1 MGYNYGKTSHEKTE
15 RKLEKRQENG
25 AEKIEM
31 SYMYR
36 AIRAAEHLRTLSKNG
51 GRGVR
56 RGREDKCD
64 KKGGCI
70 KNLFKI
76 VFTHGKKFYI
86 LLN

>member
-1 MGYNYGKTSHEKTE
+1 MKKMKE
-15 RKLEKRQENG
+15 KLEKRQEKG
-25 AEKIEM
+25 AETSEM
-31 SYMYR
+31 SYTYR
-36 AIRAAEHLRTLSKNG
+36 AIRAAERLRTLSENG

-70 KNLFKI
+70 RNLFKI

>member
-1 MGYNYGKTSHEKTE
+1 MKKLKE
-15 RKLEKRQENG
+15 KLEKRQENG
-25 AEKIEM
+25 AEKSEM
-31 SYMYR
+31 SYTYW
-36 AIRAAEHLRTLSKNG
+36 AIRAAERLRTLSKNG
-51 GRGVR
+51 GWGMR

>member
-1 MGYNYGKTSHEKTE
+1 MKKLKE
-15 RKLEKRQENG
+15 KLEKRQEKG
-25 AEKIEM
+25 AEKIEI

-36 AIRAAEHLRTLSKNG
+36 TICAAEHLRTLSENG

-70 KNLFKI
+70 RNLFKI

>member
-1 MGYNYGKTSHEKTE
+1 MGKRAMKKLKEKVG
-15 RKLEKRQENG
+15 KRQEKG

-31 SYMYR
+31 SYTYR
-36 AIRAAEHLRTLSKNG
+36 PIRTAERLRTLSENG
-51 GRGVR
+51 GWGVR

-70 KNLFKI
+70 RNLFKI
-76 VFTHGKKFYI
+76 VLTHGKKFYI

>member
-1 MGYNYGKTSHEKTE
+1 MKKLKE
-15 RKLEKRQENG
+15 KLEKRQENG

-31 SYMYR
+31 SYTYR
-36 AIRAAEHLRTLSKNG
+36 AICAAEHLRTTAKNG

-70 KNLFKI
+70 RNLFKI
-76 VFTHGKKFYI
+76 VLTHSKKFYI
-86 LLN
+86 PLN

>member
-1 MGYNYGKTSHEKTE
+1 MKKLKE
-15 RKLEKRQENG
+15 KLEKRQENG

-31 SYMYR
+31 SYTYR

-51 GRGVR
+51 ERGVR

-70 KNLFKI
+70 RNLFKNRLH
-76 VFTHGKKFYI
+76 TRQEI
-86 LLN
+86 LYTFKLKNFFSG

>member
-1 MGYNYGKTSHEKTE
+1 MKKLKE
-15 RKLEKRQENG
+15 KLEKRQENS

-31 SYMYR
+31 SYTYR
-36 AIRAAEHLRTLSKNG
+36 AIRTAEHLRTTPKNG
-51 GRGVR
+51 GWGVR

-70 KNLFKI
+70 RNLFKI

-86 LLN
+86 PLN

>member
-1 MGYNYGKTSHEKTE
+1 MKKLKEKVG
-15 RKLEKRQENG
+15 KRQEKG
-25 AEKIEM
+25 AEKSEM
-31 SYMYR
+31 SYTYR
-36 AIRAAEHLRTLSKNG
+36 AIRAAQRLRTLSENG

>member
-1 MGYNYGKTSHEKTE
+1 MGKRAMKKLKE
-15 RKLEKRQENG
+15 KLEKRQENG

-36 AIRAAEHLRTLSKNG
+36 TIRAAKHLRTLSKNG
-51 GRGVR
+51 ERGVR

-86 LLN
+86 PLN

>member
-1 MGYNYGKTSHEKTE
+1 MGKRAMKKLKE
-15 RKLEKRQENG
+15 KLEKRQENG
-25 AEKIEM
+25 AEKSEM
-31 SYMYR
+31 SYTYW
-36 AIRAAEHLRTLSKNG
+36 AIRAAERLRTLSKNG
-51 GRGVR
+51 GWGMR

>member
-1 MGYNYGKTSHEKTE
+1 MGKRAMKKQKE
-15 RKLEKRQENG
+15 KLEKRQENG

-31 SYMYR
+31 SYTYW
-36 AIRAAEHLRTLSKNG
+36 AIRAAERLRTLSKNG
-51 GRGVR
+51 GWGMM

-70 KNLFKI
+70 RNLFKI
-76 VFTHGKKFYI
+76 VFTHGKNFYI

>member
-1 MGYNYGKTSHEKTE
+1 MKKLKE
-15 RKLEKRQENG
+15 KLEKRQENS
-25 AEKIEM
+25 AEKSEI
-31 SYMYR
+31 SYTYR
-36 AIRAAEHLRTLSKNG
+36 ALRAAERLRTLSENG
-51 GRGVR
+51 GWGMR

-70 KNLFKI
+70 RNLFKI

>member
-1 MGYNYGKTSHEKTE
+1 MKKLKE
-15 RKLEKRQENG
+15 KLEKRQEKG
-25 AEKIEM
+25 AEKSEI
-31 SYMYR
+31 SYTYR
-36 AIRAAEHLRTLSKNG
+36 ALRAAERLRTLSENG
-51 GRGVR
+51 GWGMR

-70 KNLFKI
+70 RNLFKI